1 MADEKLPEYV
11 EEALNVFQDASTD
24 KGGFMGPVGFDD
36 AVRKMFLSKV
46 DLRSTIHRYA
56 REREADALER
66 AARVCDSG
74 VLGNGKFTA
83 ENAISWAR
91 DTEAERLAA
100 MIRALIHKE
109 PANG

>member
-11 EEALNVFQDASTD
+11 AGALAAFAHGESSDI
-24 KGGFMGPVGFDD
+24 PVAAINRF
-36 AVRKMFLSKV
+36 
-46 DLRSTIHRYA
+46 A
-56 REREADALER
+56 REREAAALER